1 MDASPFSGMLKT
13 NDVPS
18 DSEGR
23 SILDLLTVRQQ
34 EAADLT
40 NEAARLRALLD
51 EVTTK
56 LEKVNTFVDAHR
68 ALVSPASARRLPDD
82 VVQEIFEAALP
93 SERNAVMSESDA
105 PLLLCHISHGWRQL
119 AFSTPRLWS
128 SIHIVAQTTLH
139 RLNEAVKAWV
149 GRAGEQ
155 PLSISFVTPSSSDH
169 PHIEWDL
176 DLLPLLETLIQCAS
190 RWRNIV
196 LSFPACDFFAP
207 LAVLSPRDVPM
218 LRSVVVKGFRAPTFG
233 FGFNPLP
240 GPDHSILSFLGTPRL
255 RSVSLHSVTFA
266 QVPLCWN
273 DLAHLTM
280 LSPTAFSSFHALDVL
295 RLCPNLETCTLSIN
309 MKSRNVPGI
318 IPPCHM
324 DRLWRLSF
332 VDHLLET
339 DFFQYLRLPNLRSLE
354 CVYTSLPAHHVGQLP
369 CFAVLPF
376 IDRLK
381 SLSIYARNLQTTVLL
396 EGLRAAPMLRA
407 LTLSGEPV
415 IIHRTDETTNRVPD
429 ARFVHLLTPYAAQ
442 DPTEIL
448 CPHLQRVTFLFFI
461 SLSDDALRDFIL
473 ARTDPARDPDSQ
485 LTAVHV
491 RFNRLQQLDILPEL
505 QERIALGLDVSL
517 TYGLPNSTPYNV
529 RVGNEPYDEEWGPIS
544 SRWASGAEN
553 DPSTAALAWAW

>member
-1 MDASPFSGMLKT
+1 MDESPFSGMLKT
-13 NDVPS
+13 NYVPS

-34 EAADLT
+34 EAADLA

-56 LEKVNTFVDAHR
+56 LEKVNTFIDAHR

-128 SIHIVAQTTLH
+128 SIHIVAPSIRRQYSAVDVPKLH
-139 RLNEAVKAWV
+139 RLNEAVKAWI

-155 PLSISFVTPSSSDH
+155 PLSVSFVTPSPSDH

-196 LSFPACDFFAP
+196 LSFPSFDFFAP

-218 LRSVVVKGFRAPTFG
+218 LRSAVVKGFKAPTFT

-255 RSVSLHSVTFA
+255 ESVSLHSVAFA
-266 QVPLCWN
+266 TVPLCWN

-280 LSPTAFSSFHALDVL
+280 LSPTRFSSLHALESCVDA
-295 RLCPNLETCTLSIN
+295 PT
-309 MKSRNVPGI
+309 SR
-318 IPPCHM
+318 
-324 DRLWRLSF
+324 
-332 VDHLLET
+332 
-339 DFFQYLRLPNLRSLE
+339 
-354 CVYTSLPAHHVGQLP
+354 
-369 CFAVLPF
+369 
-376 IDRLK
+376 
-381 SLSIYARNLQTTVLL
+381 
-396 EGLRAAPMLRA
+396 RAP
-407 LTLSGEPV
+407 
-415 IIHRTDETTNRVPD
+415 
-429 ARFVHLLTPYAAQ
+429 
-442 DPTEIL
+442 
-448 CPHLQRVTFLFFI
+448 
-461 SLSDDALRDFIL
+461 
-473 ARTDPARDPDSQ
+473 SQ
-485 LTAVHV
+485 
-491 RFNRLQQLDILPEL
+491 
-505 QERIALGLDVSL
+505 
-517 TYGLPNSTPYNV
+517 ST
-529 RVGNEPYDEEWGPIS
+529 
-544 SRWASGAEN
+544 
-553 DPSTAALAWAW
+553 